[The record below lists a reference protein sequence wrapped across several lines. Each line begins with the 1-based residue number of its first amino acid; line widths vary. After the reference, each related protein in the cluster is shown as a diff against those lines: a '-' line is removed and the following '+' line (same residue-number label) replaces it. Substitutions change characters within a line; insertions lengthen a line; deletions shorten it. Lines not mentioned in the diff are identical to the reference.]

1 MQCVNLKWL
10 SVKQNKLQS
19 LKEAHNYF
27 LEYISKAYQALTDPI
42 SRENFEKYGHHDRRQ
57 GLQMGIALPKFLLNI
72 DGTSGAVNL
81 LGIVGICII
90 MPLVMAVMYLS
101 RSSKYNGKLEKNEAS
116 TSGTR
121 TPSLNK
127 RWVWGRGE
135 KMFLG
140 THVQGKIPEVYGQQ
154 VSSKRTV
161 ALNVIKEAQNLRG
174 TFRVILEIW
183 LGVDM
188 IKKSINILGLSL
200 NNVSLG

>member
-140 THVQGKIPEVYGQQ
+140 THVQDNNQI
-154 VSSKRTV
+154 

>member
-42 SRENFEKYGHHDRRQ
+42 SRSERPTSTQHSSSPSR
-57 GLQMGIALPKFLLNI
+57 LLPVLCLE
-72 DGTSGAVNL
+72 AYL
-81 LGIVGICII
+81 ICIFI
-90 MPLVMAVMYLS
+90 SYETLF
-101 RSSKYNGKLEKNEAS
+101 SSKKNEAS

-154 VSSKRTV
+154 GSSKRTL

-188 IKKSINILGLSL
+188 IKKSINILGLSV

>member
-42 SRENFEKYGHHDRRQ
+42 SRSERPTSTQHSSSPSR
-57 GLQMGIALPKFLLNI
+57 LLPVLCLE
-72 DGTSGAVNL
+72 AYL
-81 LGIVGICII
+81 ICIFI
-90 MPLVMAVMYLS
+90 SYETLF
-101 RSSKYNGKLEKNEAS
+101 SSKKNEAS

-140 THVQGKIPEVYGQQ
+140 THVQDNNQ
-154 VSSKRTV
+154 T
-161 ALNVIKEAQNLRG
+161 QNLRG

-188 IKKSINILGLSL
+188 IKKSINILGLSV